1 MARTIV
7 VAFRMSPAGMTPGPE
22 GSYLS
27 RARSLCVRGEALGG
41 RLVAWSAAQ
50 LAMGW
55 NTDATEQAVLFATS
69 IREEALSRERAWA
82 SGMGEGELETLSP
95 DGEGI
100 LAWGPAL
107 IVAVS
112 LADVAAAGEVLVD
125 GDVQALRKGQLSL
138 LGAQE
143 SVDKTRRVRG
153 WRLDLDHPWNRG
165 DAPEDGRGTLR
176 SVPIGAPS
184 GSYAPFQGDAP
195 PDDDRREETSPAL
208 VPQDTEPLADDNL
221 TARLRRLVRGAE
233 DLAAVDALSQLRRA
247 RARAEGGPLSA
258 RCQASLALGW
268 TLSMAGRAEEALLE
282 TLDALARAREAQDP
296 KAIAACMALLA
307 KLYAG
312 VGMSDAATALRDGVA
327 GG

>member
-1 MARTIV
+1 VARTIV

-22 GSYLS
+22 GNYLS

-41 RLVAWSAAQ
+41 RLVAWNAAQ

-55 NTDATEQAVLFATS
+55 STDSIEEAVLFATS

-82 SGMGEGELETLSP
+82 SGMAEGELETLSP

-125 GDVQALRKGQLSL
+125 GDVGALRAGQLSL

-143 SVDKTRRVRG
+143 SVDKVRRVRG
-153 WRLDLDHPWNRG
+153 WRLDLDHPWHRRSLS
-165 DAPEDGRGTLR
+165 DDGR
-176 SVPIGAPS
+176 PIPQAGPV
-184 GSYAPFQGDAP
+184 AP
-195 PDDDRREETSPAL
+195 PDTASGDKANEAPLPPGPPRA
-208 VPQDTEPLADDNL
+208 EPPSEPTL
-221 TARLRRLVRGAE
+221 TARIRKFARNAE

-258 RCQASLALGW
+258 RCQASLALAW
-268 TLSMAGRAEEALLE
+268 TLTMAGRAEEALLE
-282 TLDALARAREAQDP
+282 TLDALARAREAGDP
-296 KAIAACMALLA
+296 KAISACMALLV

-312 VGMSDAATALRDGVA
+312 VGLADAASVLRESVEG
-327 GG
+327 